1 MYNIPYW
8 NKKNKKFLKKK
19 KKKKWN
25 EPLKGPLIG
34 GRR

>member
-8 NKKNKKFLKKK
+8 NKKNKKILKKK